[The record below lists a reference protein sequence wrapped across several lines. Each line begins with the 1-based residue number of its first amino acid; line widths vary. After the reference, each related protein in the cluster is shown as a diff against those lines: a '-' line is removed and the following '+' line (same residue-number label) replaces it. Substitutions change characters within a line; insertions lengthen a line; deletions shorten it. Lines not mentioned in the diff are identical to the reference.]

1 MVLVNDLEDVHV
13 TSLEGLSSSY
23 RMKGYFRLKSANG
36 KLLRINY
43 KGVAFGG
50 HYGGHN
56 VSVEIT
62 SKAKESIL
70 GSTKS
75 SESELEDLIAEIQ
88 RRLLNGD
95 MVVEYNKLKPESQ
108 DPLGNITT

>member
-1 MVLVNDLEDVHV
+1 MVLTNDLEDVHV
-13 TSLEGLSSSY
+13 TSLEGMSSSY

-36 KLLRINY
+36 KLLRVNF

-56 VSVEIT
+56 VSIEIS
-62 SKAKESIL
+62 SKARKSIFD
-70 GSTKS
+70 STKAS
-75 SESELEDLIAEIQ
+75 DAEIEDLISEIQ

-95 MVVEYNKLKPESQ
+95 MVVEYDKLKPESQ
-108 DPLGNITT
+108 DSFGNITA